1 MNRLK
6 IGDKVMW
13 RGAWG
18 NDAPKEAIVT
28 EIELCANGKKY
39 GKTVKSVA
47 WETFTSGSRSIT
59 VTLDNG
65 HWAYGNQLTE
75 IEK

>member
-1 MNRLK
+1 MAKLK

-18 NDAPKEAIVT
+18 KEPAKEATIT
-28 EIELCANGKKY
+28 GIQLCGVGAKY
-39 GKTVKSVA
+39 GKEIKSTN
-47 WETFTSGSRSIT
+47 WETVRNEKIT

-65 HWAYGNQLTE
+65 HWAHGYQLDPKE
-75 IEK
+75 

>member
-1 MNRLK
+1 MSKLK

-13 RGAWG
+13 RGGWG
-18 NDAPKEAIVT
+18 TEPAKEAIIE
-28 EIELCANGKKY
+28 EIDLCPVGCKHGKS
-39 GKTVKSVA
+39 VNSVA
-47 WETFTSGSRSIT
+47 WETIKNEKRTVV

-75 IEK
+75 IKK